1 MPHFH
6 PYGADR
12 DRENGQ
18 SNDFAVSSDRPGVAL
33 SGSFPSTQRS
43 GLVSRDSLG
52 SVTNKNNLSQARNNV
67 NRLKEPSFFKR
78 HGLAGHESMTTDE
91 EGSRLKLFIKGTR
104 KIGLDD
110 HKKQLDKD
118 LAECRDEELKE
129 AERIYAREQQFKN
142 NQVQE
147 EEEKAKVTK
156 EEEAALKRI
165 LDLEKDIYHE
175 RAQWVFQV
183 FF

>member
-6 PYGADR
+6 PYGTDR
-12 DRENGQ
+12 DGENGQ
-18 SNDFAVSSDRPGVAL
+18 NNDFTVSSDRPGVAP
-33 SGSFPSTQRS
+33 SGSFPSAQRS

-52 SVTNKNNLSQARNNV
+52 SVTNKNNSSQARNNV
-67 NRLKEPSFFKR
+67 NRIKEPSFFKR

-110 HKKQLDKD
+110 HKKRLDKD

-156 EEEAALKRI
+156 EEEAALKKI

-175 RAQWVFQV
+175 RAQ
-183 FF
+183 